1 MTRVLVTGGPS
12 FVRSCRKLQLLQQGY
27 EVRTTVRSL
36 DRENDV
42 RVMLKGVGMEL
53 AD

>member
-1 MTRVLVTGGPS
+1 MTRGIVIGGPS
-12 FVRSCRKLQLLQQGY
+12 FVGSCCKLQLLQQGY